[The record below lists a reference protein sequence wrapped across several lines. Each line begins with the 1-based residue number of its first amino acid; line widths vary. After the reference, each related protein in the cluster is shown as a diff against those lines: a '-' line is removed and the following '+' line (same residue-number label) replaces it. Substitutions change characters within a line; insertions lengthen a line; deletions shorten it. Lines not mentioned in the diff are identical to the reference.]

1 MHVPDGF
8 LDAPTS
14 LATAGVSA
22 VAIGLSLRGAR
33 RELDERTVPLA
44 GLVAVFVF
52 AAQMINFPVGA
63 GTSGHLMGGALAA
76 VLIGPWSATLAV
88 SVVIIVQ
95 ALAFAD
101 GGLTAMGTN
110 VLLIAVVTAWVGWG
124 VFRLLQLLLPK
135 SLKVIPFAA
144 AAGAFVSVPAAA
156 LVFVGLWAIGGAA
169 PIDLGL
175 LATTMLGWHL
185 VIGVGE
191 AVITGLAVSAVLAA
205 RPDIVYA
212 ARPLMRDRTLEIRSA
227 TEVVP

>member
-185 VIGVGE
+185 IIGVGE

>member
-135 SLKVIPFAA
+135 SLKMIPFAA

-185 VIGVGE
+185 IIGVGE

-212 ARPLMRDRTLEIRSA
+212 ARPLMRDRTLEIRTS
-227 TEVVP
+227 EVVP

>member
-135 SLKVIPFAA
+135 SLKMIPFAA

-185 VIGVGE
+185 IIGVGE

>member
-1 MHVPDGF
+1 M
-8 LDAPTS
+8 
-14 LATAGVSA
+14 
-22 VAIGLSLRGAR
+22 AIGLSLRGAR

-135 SLKVIPFAA
+135 SLKMIPFAA

-185 VIGVGE
+185 IIGVGE